1 MLKPTDRWLSISS
14 HSFLLTILMFFSLP
28 SHNLYAQEE
37 VVPGTLSEKMNDIV
51 DDVEEIRLMI
61 RDIVV
66 TINNEGVPGWDKI
79 LIAVDNEQG
88 VIQNTRDKINTLT
101 DLLEHNTFPFPSS
114 IKTDRHTIQVDTQ
127 GVFGNRWQFNFP
139 ALTGVYPNFPT
150 PFPNVAQK
158 IASFLD
164 LIDQPIAGLKAEL
177 MDFDSEIDSRLA
189 LAKLNANYNQDTP
202 FADSL
207 YADYFYGEF
216 IRNWIGHPAIVL
228 ASALVKEKAEALS
241 KKCKAITQQDISIV
255 GEGGNLSFIMVGL
268 SHIFS
273 IWDLIN
279 AFIQNIPSNS
289 TGAEVTASYFRLD
302 HLNTDIEIV
311 QDSINSHIADFQIWK
326 AFSLRTRIEINLAGH
341 GDHPH
346 PIAIFQ
352 LPQQF
357 GGYLELARDIVQET
371 INNMITAGE
380 NVYQAQMFFNRGND
394 EYFASHYKKAY
405 QWYSKSYTEAT
416 K

>member
-1 MLKPTDRWLSISS
+1 VLKTSTIKLTVSPSK
-14 HSFLLTILMFFSLP
+14 FLLIIILVLLLP
-28 SHNLYAQEE
+28 KMNLYGQERE
-37 VVPGTLSEKMNDIV
+37 GIETLSDKMNEIV
-51 DDVEEIRLMI
+51 DNVEEIHSILRN
-61 RDIVV
+61 IVV
-66 TINNEGVPGWDKI
+66 TVNNEGVPGWDKI
-79 LIAVDNEQG
+79 LIAVDIEQG
-88 VIQNTRDKINTLT
+88 AIQNTRDKINTLT
-101 DLLEHNTFPFPSS
+101 DLLEHNTFPFPSAL
-114 IKTDRHTIQVDTQ
+114 KTDAHTIKIDTQ
-127 GVFGNRWQFNFP
+127 GVFSKGWKFSFP
-139 ALTGVYPNFPT
+139 SLKGTYPNFPT
-150 PFPNVAQK
+150 PFPNAAEK
-158 IASFLD
+158 INSFLD
-164 LIDQPIAGLKAEL
+164 LIDQPLTGLKDEL
-177 MDFDSEIDSRLA
+177 MDFDSELDSRLMQ
-189 LAKLNANYNQDTP
+189 AKSNLNYNQDTP

-241 KKCKAITQQDISIV
+241 KKCRAITQQDIAIV
-255 GEGGNLSFIMVGL
+255 GEGGNLSFIMVAL
-268 SHIFS
+268 SHLFS
-273 IWDLIN
+273 IWDLVN

-302 HLNTDIEIV
+302 HLNSDIEIA

-352 LPQQF
+352 LPAQF

-371 INNMITAGE
+371 INNMLSAGE
-380 NVYQAQMFFNRGND
+380 NVYQAQVFFSRGND
-394 EYFASHYKKAY
+394 ELVASHYKKAY
-405 QWYSKSYTEAT
+405 KWYSKSYNEAT